1 MKTAI
6 YSIIARE
13 QIQYMLGDVERR
25 YVGKTRFGGLIT
37 AQVPVLSPQ
46 IPMTRT
52 TTTLDASAG
61 PNPQLVRGRSVKN
74 DDYVDNRKDLIKN
87 KVAIDCS
94 AGFQFQYEL
103 VVVWLTSCFL

>member
-25 YVGKTRFGGLIT
+25 YVGKTRFG
-37 AQVPVLSPQ
+37 VPVLSPQ